1 MRGLKDKRVL
11 ITGGASGIGA
21 ATAARFLEEGS
32 RVCVLDRDAA
42 ACKHIKHELAALGEA
57 GISEAGVFSAI
68 IADVTD
74 LMQVEAAFAEAIR
87 LMDGVDVL
95 INNAGISIRH
105 KFLDITP
112 EEWDRVIA
120 VNLTG
125 MFYVAQTAAR
135 HMWERF
141 SGEASSANA
150 GSTKASSAQA
160 SSTQASSTQASSAKP
175 SSGVILQTASTNGVM
190 GYPYYA
196 DYNATKAGVI
206 ELTRSMALELAPRVR
221 VCAVAPGYVLTPMQR
236 AEYSD
241 AMLEEVNRKIPLG
254 RHATPE
260 EIAGLFAYLASDDAA
275 FATGQ
280 VFTMDGGETA
290 GGLASR

>member
-42 ACKHIKHELAALGEA
+42 ACERIRRELAGLAETDF
-57 GISEAGVFSAI
+57 FSAI

-87 LMDGVDVL
+87 RMDGVDVL

-105 KFLDITP
+105 KFLEITP
-112 EEWDRVIA
+112 EEWERVLA

-125 MFYVAQTAAR
+125 VFYVAQTAAR
-135 HMWERF
+135 HMWQR
-141 SGEASSANA
+141 G
-150 GSTKASSAQA
+150 
-160 SSTQASSTQASSAKP
+160 
-175 SSGVILQTASTNGVM
+175 SGVILQTASTNGVM

-206 ELTRSMALELAPRVR
+206 ELTKSMALELAPKVR

-236 AEYSD
+236 AEYTD
-241 AMLEEVNRKIPLG
+241 AMLAEVNAKIPLG

-260 EIAGLFAYLASDDAA
+260 EVAGLFAYLASEDAG
-275 FATGQ
+275 FVTGQ
-280 VFTMDGGETA
+280 VFTIDGGETA

>member
-1 MRGLKDKRVL
+1 MRGLEGKRVL
-11 ITGGASGIGA
+11 ITGGAGGIGR

-32 RVCVLDRDAA
+32 SVVVLDRDPRAR
-42 ACKHIKHELAALGEA
+42 EEVQRQLPDLAGTLD
-57 GISEAGVFSAI
+57 
-68 IADVTD
+68 ADVSNLGQVQSAFDDALD
-74 LMQVEAAFAEAIR
+74 L
-87 LMDGVDVL
+87 LGGVDVL

-105 KFLDITP
+105 PFLEITAA
-112 EEWDRVIA
+112 EWQQVVA

-135 HMWERF
+135 HMWER
-141 SGEASSANA
+141 G
-150 GSTKASSAQA
+150 
-160 SSTQASSTQASSAKP
+160 
-175 SSGVILQTASTNGVM
+175 SGVILQTASTNGIL

-236 AEYSD
+236 AEYSQE
-241 AMLEEVNRKIPLG
+241 MMEEINRKIPLR
-254 RHATPE
+254 RHARPE
-260 EIAGLFAYLASDDAA
+260 EVAGLFAYLASEDAA
-275 FATGQ
+275 YLTGQ
-280 VFTMDGGETA
+280 VYTIDGAETA

>member
-1 MRGLKDKRVL
+1 MRGLRDKRVL

-42 ACKHIKHELAALGEA
+42 ACAKIRHELPGPTE
-57 GISEAGVFSAI
+57 SI

-112 EEWDRVIA
+112 EEWERVLA

-125 MFYVAQTAAR
+125 VFYVAQTAAR
-135 HMWERF
+135 HMWENF
-141 SGEASSANA
+141 SPERVSS
-150 GSTKASSAQA
+150 
-160 SSTQASSTQASSAKP
+160 
-175 SSGVILQTASTNGVM
+175 
-190 GYPYYA
+190 
-196 DYNATKAGVI
+196 
-206 ELTRSMALELAPRVR
+206 ERV
-221 VCAVAPGYVLTPMQR
+221 
-236 AEYSD
+236 S
-241 AMLEEVNRKIPLG
+241 
-254 RHATPE
+254 PE
-260 EIAGLFAYLASDDAA
+260 HVSPE
-275 FATGQ
+275 
-280 VFTMDGGETA
+280 
-290 GGLASR
+290 